1 MAGAVDYTADADR
14 DPFELDRNS
23 QATTCLLR
31 LPSDS
36 PVSDD
41 GRVRVTRSVA
51 VLPVLRSIAGT
62 DVLPDRNLG
71 WRATRLCRDKVFHLH
86 RRGQLVDACCHYH
99 AVFHVSHV

>member
-14 DPFELDRNS
+14 YPFELDRNS

-36 PVSDD
+36 PVGDD
-41 GRVRVTRSVA
+41 RRLRVTRSVA
-51 VLPVLRSIAGT
+51 VLPILRSIVGA

-71 WRATRLCRDKVFHLH
+71 WRTTRLCRDKVFHLY
-86 RRGQLVDACCHYH
+86 RCGQLVDARCHYH
-99 AVFHVSHV
+99 A